1 MSPTYPPNFISIVEH
16 FLLILSQKSKNIKN
30 RRNTPFWPLYIFTF
44 QKWKGQ
50 FWKKSFFG
58 EMGKWPFQ
66 ILKMKIFRSEKT
78 NPPLFYPITRDIKIS
93 WKSCIYRKVE
103 ILYIIGGLWEE
114 STGGRDYRP
123 VRVYIEQRRS
133 YDARRKRKSV
143 ENSTG
148 NSGKTEFSGVK
159 GSIFILF
166 SSFCASQKWVETLTA
181 SISAPLQDRNF
192 KFCRHIPYPTH

>member
-1 MSPTYPPNFISIVEH
+1 MSFIHPQKIISIVEH
-16 FLLILSQKSKNIKN
+16 FLLILSQKRKNIKN
-30 RRNTPFWPLYIFTF
+30 RAKSHPFFNWPLYIFTF

-114 STGGRDYRP
+114 SMGGDYRP
-123 VRVYIEQRRS
+123 VRVYR
-133 YDARRKRKSV
+133 
-143 ENSTG
+143 T
-148 NSGKTEFSGVK
+148 
-159 GSIFILF
+159 
-166 SSFCASQKWVETLTA
+166 ETL
-181 SISAPLQDRNF
+181 LR
-192 KFCRHIPYPTH
+192 R